1 MNKEYQKL
9 YQKNYRE
16 KNKDNLGKKVKD
28 WKNKNPDKVKSYSI
42 KQWVYM
48 KEFQRLSKITIF

>member
-9 YQKNYRE
+9 YPKNYRE
-16 KNKDNLGKKVKD
+16 KNKDKLGKKVKD
-28 WKNKNPDKVKSYSI
+28 WKNKNPDKVKSYSF